1 MRAGPRGMDKLIHS
15 ANREPTITNDGAT
28 VMSLL
33 NISHPAA
40 KLMSDISKAQDD
52 EVTEMWYDIFGDYY
66 SYQVGDG
73 TTSVVLLAAELLKE
87 AKMFLEEGLPPRAL
101 LKGYRKALELA
112 LGSLGLLEALAILI
126 DIVILEI
133 H

>member
-1 MRAGPRGMDKLIHS
+1 MDKLIHS

-28 VMSLL
+28 VMGLL

-40 KLMSDISKAQDD
+40 KLMTDISKAQDD
-52 EVTEMWYDIFGDYY
+52 EVTEGWYGRIGVYY
-66 SYQVGDG
+66 WCQVGDG

-112 LGSLGLLEALAILI
+112 LSKNA
-126 DIVILEI
+126 
-133 H
+133 